1 METRNIRLMETSL
14 ALILLCM
21 PLTGCGNASADDEPQ
36 KEEAIALS
44 IPVEAT
50 KIERGVIT
58 SNYATSAIL
67 EAKQEAF
74 VVARASGI
82 IEDIFVEEGDYV
94 EKGQVLAQLDKRRYE
109 LNLIKAKADLAGI
122 EQELAK
128 INAVYSRKLVS
139 EDVFEKLQ
147 AQFDSAKANV
157 ELAELDLKET
167 IITAPISGYIAER
180 NAKVGNLTES
190 FQRERMFHIVEQK
203 SLQGIVYLPE
213 SELSRIQMDQ
223 RATLR
228 VPALENINVP
238 ASVSRISPVIDANTG
253 TFKVTLHVP
262 NDKGSLKAGMFTEVA
277 LNYATR
283 ENTPL
288 LPRQALVSIDN
299 QSNVFVVRE
308 GKALKV
314 PVTLG
319 FEEGD
324 LVEITNGL
332 TGGETVVTVGHQ
344 NLKDQSP
351 VDVVNG

>member
-1 METRNIRLMETSL
+1 
-14 ALILLCM
+14 M
-21 PLTGCGNASADDEPQ
+21 PLTGCGSASAEDEDK
-36 KEEAIALS
+36 KEEAIVLS

-50 KIERGVIT
+50 KIERGAIT

-82 IEDIFVEEGDYV
+82 IEEILVEEGDYV

-128 INAVYSRKLVS
+128 INAVYSKKLIS
-139 EDVFEKLQ
+139 EDVFEKLS
-147 AQFDSAKANV
+147 AQYDSARANV

-190 FQRERMFHIVEQK
+190 FQRERMFHIVQQQ

-213 SELSRIQMDQ
+213 SELSRVQLNQ
-223 RATLR
+223 AATLR
-228 VPALENINVP
+228 VPALENIDVP
-238 ASVSRISPVIDANTG
+238 AAVSRISPVIDATTG

-262 NDKGSLKAGMFTEVA
+262 NEQGSLKAGMFTEVA

-283 ENTPL
+283 ENTTL

-324 LVEITNGL
+324 MVEITSGL
-332 TGGETVVTVGHQ
+332 TGGETVVIVGHQ